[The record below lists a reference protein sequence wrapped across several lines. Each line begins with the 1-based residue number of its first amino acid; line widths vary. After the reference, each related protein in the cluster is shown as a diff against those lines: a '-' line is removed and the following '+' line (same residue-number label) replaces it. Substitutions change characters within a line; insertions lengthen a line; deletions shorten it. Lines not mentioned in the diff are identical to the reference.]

1 MVMTQCQIGIYYIYL
16 ECCYRHSRLLRA
28 YVHLELTCL
37 RAVLN
42 LLYSAVFSH
51 VLLEC
56 RSMVETR
63 LCNKSVDIIMGM
75 ACEMHVPNFFDQNI
89 ASTLTVAQNAKWW
102 PTFIGIYNFLMVLNI
117 YAARYIKKVRFFLSW
132 TVAQG

>member
-1 MVMTQCQIGIYYIYL
+1 MVG
-16 ECCYRHSRLLRA
+16 SW
-28 YVHLELTCL
+28 
-37 RAVLN
+37 
-42 LLYSAVFSH
+42 
-51 VLLEC
+51 
-56 RSMVETR
+56 
-63 LCNKSVDIIMGM
+63 LCNKSADII

-117 YAARYIKKVRFFLSW
+117 YAARYIKKKVRFFLSW

>member
-1 MVMTQCQIGIYYIYL
+1 MVDK
-16 ECCYRHSRLLRA
+16 
-28 YVHLELTCL
+28 
-37 RAVLN
+37 
-42 LLYSAVFSH
+42 SA
-51 VLLEC
+51 
-56 RSMVETR
+56 
-63 LCNKSVDIIMGM
+63 DIIMGM

-117 YAARYIKKVRFFLSW
+117 YAARYIKKKVRFFLSW